1 MRITQLS
8 TQSQFLA
15 GLGTL
20 ESNLAQTQ
28 NQISSNQSFS
38 TAAQDPAAAGAV
50 NGYNQVLAQS
60 QQYTANSNIA
70 QSNLGVEDSTLSQV
84 QAQLQSLRD
93 LALQANNGTLSSS
106 NLSALQTQ
114 AAQIQQSLIS
124 LANTQN
130 GSGEYIF
137 SGYATGTQPFSATAT
152 GAAYAGDQ
160 GQRQLQIGAGISVA
174 DGDTGSAVFGQ
185 IKNGNGTFSVTAA
198 AANTGSGLIGASTV
212 TDPTAYDGGTYSI
225 KFSSATAY
233 QVLDSAN
240 NVVSS
245 GSYTD
250 GQSIAFRGVQVT
262 LSGAPASG
270 DSFTVAPSVNQGLF
284 STVQNLVST
293 LQSGGSGANG
303 ATQLGNS
310 LTGAISNIDQALT
323 HLSNVRASVG
333 GRMNTITTQQSVAST
348 QQLQLKSSISSLQ
361 SLDYAA
367 AITTLDQQNVTLSA
381 ALQAYSLTQG
391 LSLFKYL

>member
-1 MRITQLS
+1 MRITQNIS
-8 TQSQFLA
+8 QTQFLA
-15 GLGTL
+15 AINTL
-20 ESNLAQTQ
+20 QTNLAQTQ
-28 NQISSNQSFS
+28 NQVSSGQAFS
-38 TAAQDPAAAGAV
+38 TAAQDPVGAGAV

-60 QQYTANSNIA
+60 QQYTTNANSA
-70 QSNLGVEDSTLSQV
+70 QSNLGIEDSTLSQV

-93 LALQANNGTLSSS
+93 IALQANNSTLTNS
-106 NLSALQTQ
+106 NLSALETQ

-137 SGYATGTQPFSATAT
+137 SGYSTGTQPYSATAT

-160 GQRQLQIGAGISVA
+160 GQRQVQIGAGISVP

-185 IKNGNGTFSVTAA
+185 IMNGNGTFTVTAA
-198 AANTGSGLIGASTV
+198 AANTGTGLIGASTV
-212 TDPTAYDGGTYSI
+212 TDPTAYDGGSYAI
-225 KFSSATAY
+225 KFTSATAY

-240 NVVSS
+240 NVVTS
-245 GSYTD
+245 GTYSA
-250 GQSIAFRGVQVT
+250 GQAIAFRGVQVT

-270 DSFTVAPSVNQGLF
+270 DAFTVAPSQNQDLF
-284 STVQNLVST
+284 TTVQNLVSA
-293 LQSGGSGANG
+293 LSAGESGTTGSTVMN
-303 ATQLGNS
+303 NV
-310 LTGAISNIDQALT
+310 LTGTINGIDQALN

-333 GRMNTITTQQSVAST
+333 GRMNAITTQLSVSST

-361 SLDYAA
+361 SLDYAT
-367 AITTLDQQNVTLSA
+367 AITSLDQQNTTLSA
-381 ALQAYSLTQG
+381 ALQAYTLTQG